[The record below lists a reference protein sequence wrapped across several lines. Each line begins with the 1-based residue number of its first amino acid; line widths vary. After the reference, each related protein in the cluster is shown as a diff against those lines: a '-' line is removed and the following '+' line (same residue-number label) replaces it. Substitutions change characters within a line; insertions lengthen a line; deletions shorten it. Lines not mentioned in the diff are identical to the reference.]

1 MRWLG
6 VDFGEI
12 RVGLAISDPDERYA
26 VPLEVVASSAAFPAI
41 RSIVERDY
49 VRGIV
54 IGLPLLPSGDEGDT
68 AARARRLGDRIA
80 RQLDLPVEYEDERLT
95 TVVAEQMTLR
105 KGPSDDLAATIMLQQ
120 FLDRRRLE
128 AHQHSGNGS
137 SGLATQAEDAED

>member
-12 RVGLAISDPDERYA
+12 RVGLAISDPDERVA

-54 IGLPLLPSGDEGDT
+54 IGLPLLPSGDEGET
-68 AARARRLGDRIA
+68 AGRARRLGDRIA
-80 RQLDLPVEYEDERLT
+80 RVLDLPVEYEDERLT
-95 TVVAEQMTLR
+95 TVVAEQITMR
-105 KGPSDDLAATIMLQQ
+105 RGPVDDLAATIMLQQ
-120 FLDRRRLE
+120 FIDRRRLA
-128 AHQHSGNGS
+128 AHLHNGNGS
-137 SGLATQAEDAED
+137 SGLSSHVEE

>member
-12 RVGLAISDPDERYA
+12 RVGLAISDPDERMA
-26 VPLEVVASSAAFPAI
+26 VPLEIVASSAAFPAI

-54 IGLPLLPSGDEGDT
+54 IGLPLLPSGDEGET
-68 AARARRLGDRIA
+68 AVRARRLGDRIA
-80 RQLDLPVEYEDERLT
+80 RLLDLPVEYEDERLT
-95 TVVAEQMTLR
+95 TVVAEQMTMR
-105 KGPSDDLAATIMLQQ
+105 RGPSDDLAATIMLQQ

-128 AHQHSGNGS
+128 IQKHEGNGS
-137 SGLATQAEDAED
+137 SGLATHAED